1 MLDVG
6 KQRERDLC
14 WMVQVFV
21 IDATESSSNV
31 MVAKS
36 LKKQITAAAQL
47 ADPKQT
53 YKSERF
59 ARAVKFH
66 NEHLKGRSSS
76 IIVSLADEGGA
87 SRFKSAA
94 TEVRATAF

>member
-1 MLDVG
+1 M
-6 KQRERDLC
+6 
-14 WMVQVFV
+14 QVFV

-36 LKKQITAAAQL
+36 LKKQITAAIQL
-47 ADPKQT
+47 ADPNRA

-66 NEHLKGRSSS
+66 NQHLIGSSS
-76 IIVSLADEGGA
+76 RSFLPSRAESIR
-87 SRFKSAA
+87 SRFQGYAA
-94 TEVRATAF
+94 KVRAITPHTHISMQV